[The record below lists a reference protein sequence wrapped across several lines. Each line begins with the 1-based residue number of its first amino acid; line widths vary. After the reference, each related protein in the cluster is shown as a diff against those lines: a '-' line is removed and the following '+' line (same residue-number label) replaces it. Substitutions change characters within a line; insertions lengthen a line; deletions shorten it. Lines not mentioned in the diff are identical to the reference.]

1 MAIYIDYLVGDERQE
16 AIEEAAI
23 FNEIDNLFDAFE
35 MTNIRLNQMYRN
47 AEMKVFSESGTYDD
61 LTYLIQEADGEVVE
75 QRDGILQKIINGI
88 KSILSKIKNFIMG
101 SKGKGKPD
109 DEVEV
114 NSGLIAATD
123 KIAAKWNEVKGTTG
137 GKIGIAVAAIATVAG
152 GIALTGTVVKKKRSE
167 VEEKQNTINSISD
180 WLNQGIDKIKSL
192 FTGKG
197 TNEQSEAQKQL
208 QPFNKVTS
216 VLNSI
221 ASGFSKAL
229 NSVGEA
235 VSNAGNAVE
244 NKINKMNQNR
254 QDKANKAEA
263 MAANKNGVLI
273 KSANGAKYGISRS
286 DGTVSK
292 LVDGKWVS
300 VSNNDVPPVIQ
311 KEALRQKGKTAVSE
325 VNAANTKNAENKK
338 SIASNF
344 KPSKTITN
352 PENHNAI
359 SINGRTGV
367 ISVKDG
373 QTTQDSKLN
382 SIEDDMQYMGGHKNR
397 NLRKDLKKAYT
408 DIMNGINGAKN
419 TEDAINANESVSVL
433 ENDDIAQV
441 LTESCMA
448 YSIEDGNLNVYF
460 DDLMTE
466 SEIEEDLNN
475 AGYVVEFTNDDIIIT
490 EGEFVSLDESIFGKN
505 LVDEFEEKAKDAF
518 DEEVEDLA
526 SLFDE
531 I

>member
-1 MAIYIDYLVGDERQE
+1 MAIYKDYLVGDERQE
-16 AIEEAAI
+16 AIEEATI

-235 VSNAGNAVE
+235 VSNVVNAKKNKNEKMVRDAGNKV
-244 NKINKMNQNR
+244 
-254 QDKANKAEA
+254 EA
-263 MAANKNGVLI
+263 MTANKNGVLI
-273 KSANGAKYGISRS
+273 KSANGIKYGIDRS
-286 DGTVSK
+286 SGTVSK
-292 LVDGKWVS
+292 LVDGNWVS

-311 KEALRQKGKTAVSE
+311 KEALRQKGKAAVSK
-325 VNAANTKNAENKK
+325 VNATNEKNAENKK
-338 SIASNF
+338 AIASNF

-373 QTTQDSKLN
+373 QTGQVSKLN
-382 SIEDDMQYMGGHKNR
+382 SIEDAMQYMSGFKNR
-397 NLRKDLKKAYT
+397 NLRKDLKKAYAS
-408 DIMNGINGAKN
+408 IMDGIDWAKK
-419 TEDAINANESVSVL
+419 TQDAINANESVSVL
-433 ENDDIAQV
+433 ENDDIAQI

-466 SEIEEDLNN
+466 SEIEEELNN

-505 LVDEFEEKAKDAF
+505 LVDEFEEKAEDAF